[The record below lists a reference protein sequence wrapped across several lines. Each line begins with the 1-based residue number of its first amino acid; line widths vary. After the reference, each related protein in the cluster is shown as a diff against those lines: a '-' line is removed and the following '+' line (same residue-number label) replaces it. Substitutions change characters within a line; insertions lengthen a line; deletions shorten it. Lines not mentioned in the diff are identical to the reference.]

1 MLTEEEDE
9 RLMDEVRE
17 LFIQPSNKVI
27 IVLCNS
33 IGLTITNIQPVREER
48 RAGMILEVK
57 LRNFN
62 SLCNE
67 NGVGNST
74 VRGVAR
80 NCFLE

>member
-1 MLTEEEDE
+1 
-9 RLMDEVRE
+9 MDEVRK
-17 LFIQPSNKVI
+17 LFVEPSNKVI
-27 IVLCNS
+27 IVLCN

-62 SLCNE
+62 SLCHE
-67 NGVGNST
+67 NGIGNST

>member
-1 MLTEEEDE
+1 MLPGEEDE
-9 RLMDEVRE
+9 RLMDQVRE
-17 LFIQPSNKVI
+17 LFVEPSNKVI

-62 SLCNE
+62 FLCNE
-67 NGVGNST
+67 NGIGYSA